1 SVDRRWAL
9 CSLDMIKWRK
19 CGDGNPAERVGG
31 GRNEGLDVP
40 LTSGDGDRRRSAE
53 RRCNLDTVGVT
64 GSIPVSPT
72 SMFQL
77 VRRLI
82 NDLR

>member
-1 SVDRRWAL
+1 
-9 CSLDMIKWRK
+9 MIKWRK
-19 CGDGNPAERVGG
+19 CGDGNSLERAGNGQAESP
-31 GRNEGLDVP
+31 EAP
-40 LTSGDGDRRRSAE
+40 LTCGDGECRRSAE
-53 RRCNLDTVGVT
+53 GRYNLDTVGVT